1 MKEAKEKERETLR
14 NEQNNP
20 FSRANSVIVKRPKTQ
35 NTKKGWRPTAPKH
48 TWRVFSLL
56 SLWSL
61 HGHLSSYLFIA
72 KVSLILFFSVLFF
85 FGGCVSFLLT
95 FLSLLRSLFLIL
107 LFIFPAFSLCVT
119 KKPDQITEYLKC
131 SFWCSVL
138 VPASSHFHLAQLRTP
153 TRTREPP
160 LKMVF
165 VSFLWLLTMCWNTY
179 FYSVSWTSTK
189 ISPNQNGP

>member
-1 MKEAKEKERETLR
+1 MGKQCFCKRQKNTKYLEGLK
-14 NEQNNP
+14 
-20 FSRANSVIVKRPKTQ
+20 ANSPKTHVQ
-35 NTKKGWRPTAPKH
+35 GFFVVPLVSSWSRI
-48 TWRVFSLL
+48 VFVYLVHCKSVT
-56 SLWSL
+56 
-61 HGHLSSYLFIA
+61 HL
-72 KVSLILFFSVLFF
+72 VFFTFGVLFF
-85 FGGCVSFLLT
+85 FVLVVVFRFL
-95 FLSLLRSLFLIL
+95 FPCLSLLCSLLLIL
-107 LFIFPAFSLCVT
+107 LFFLSAFFVWP

-165 VSFLWLLTMCWNTY
+165 DSFLWFLTMCWNTY
-179 FYSVSWTSTK
+179 FDSVSWTSTK